1 MKTTVRVHSRQDEH
15 ITDEYLWP
23 ESQPLIL
30 PGVGDEIVT
39 SRFGLRT
46 VVKRHFT
53 YGNTTSGANLTCLV
67 VDVICE

>member
-15 ITDEYLWP
+15 KTDEYLWP
-23 ESQPLIL
+23 ESLPLIL
-30 PGVGDEIVT
+30 PNVGDEIVT
-39 SRFGLRT
+39 SHFGLRT

-53 YGNTTSGANLTCLV
+53 YDNTASGSDLTRLV